1 MTMLEN
7 CIETYTHN
15 EKLIAK
21 MVNVLEGKRRG
32 EKIKSVSKFRY
43 RRNIFCLKQN
53 VFFPIC
59 YRSTYF
65 LIVIIALV
73 FVH

>member
-1 MTMLEN
+1 MLEN

-53 VFFPIC
+53 VFF
-59 YRSTYF
+59 SNM
-65 LIVIIALV
+65 L
-73 FVH
+73 